1 MKSLSHEY
9 SIKLLCQMTGVSR
22 AGYYKWLGRGPS
34 PSAIRRREILDAV
47 EKVHQEHPTHG
58 YRWIAAFLR
67 LNRGI
72 DVCDNYVFKCCK
84 CLGIKSQG
92 RQARPPRPKSK
103 AAREYPNLIFST
115 WDTVDRPR
123 QVIVSDMTAFRFS
136 VFYIEVTFYFDVFT
150 KEILT
155 FRIADRRGSRFQY
168 LDGLKDVISL
178 LGREHEPVILHT
190 DRGSVYASMAYG
202 ELVRQ
207 ANITRSMSR
216 PGKPT
221 DNPVNESLN
230 GWIKEELLTDFHID
244 RLRNEYD
251 IARAFGQ
258 YVEYWN
264 TQRPCYAIA
273 YHTPKQYFDLYRQ
286 GKLKKENRFENRVLT
301 TTPKFV
307 LKRKQKAENQKNK
320 DKNI

>member
-1 MKSLSHEY
+1 MPNIISDSVTAPRFI
-9 SIKLLCQMTGVSR
+9 IK
-22 AGYYKWLGRGPS
+22 AG
-34 PSAIRRREILDAV
+34 
-47 EKVHQEHPTHG
+47 
-58 YRWIAAFLR
+58 
-67 LNRGI
+67 
-72 DVCDNYVFKCCK
+72 
-84 CLGIKSQG
+84 
-92 RQARPPRPKSK
+92 
-103 AAREYPNLIFST
+103 REYPNLIFST

-155 FRIADRRGSRFQY
+155 FRIADKRGSRFQY

-178 LGREHEPVILHT
+178 LGKEHEPVILHT

-202 ELVRQ
+202 DLVRQ

-230 GWIKEELLTDFHID
+230 GWIKEELLVDFHID

-251 IARAFGQ
+251 IARAMEQ
-258 YVEYWN
+258 YMEYWN

-273 YHTPKQYFDLYRQ
+273 YHTPRQYFDLYRQ
-286 GKLKKENRFENRVLT
+286 GMLKKENMFESRVLT
-301 TTPKFV
+301 TVPKFV
-307 LKRKQKAENQKNK
+307 QKRKQKAENQKYK
-320 DKNI
+320 DKNT

>member
-1 MKSLSHEY
+1 MKSLSHQY
-9 SIKLLCQMTGVSR
+9 SVKLLCGMTGVSR
-22 AGYYKWLGRGPS
+22 AGYYKWLRRGPS
-34 PSAIRRREILDAV
+34 PSALRRREILDAV
-47 EKVHQEHPTHG
+47 EQTHREHPTHG

-67 LNRGI
+67 LNRNM
-72 DVCDNYVFKCCK
+72 DVRDNYIFKCCK
-84 CLGIKSQG
+84 SLGIKSQG
-92 RQARPPRPKSK
+92 RHAGHRAPKSVEG
-103 AAREYPNLIFST
+103 REYPNLIFST

-123 QVIVSDMTAFRFS
+123 QVIVSDMTVFRFS

-150 KEILT
+150 KEMLT

-168 LDGLKDVISL
+168 LDGLKDVIEL
-178 LGREHEPVILHT
+178 LGNEHEPVILHT
-190 DRGSVYASMAYG
+190 DRGSVYTSMAYG
-202 ELVRQ
+202 ELLRQ

-230 GWIKEELLTDFHID
+230 GWIKEELLLDFHID

-258 YVEYWN
+258 YAQYWN
-264 TQRPCYAIA
+264 TQRPCYAIG
-273 YHTPKQYFDLYRQ
+273 YHTPRQYFDLYRQ
-286 GKLKKENRFENRVLT
+286 GKLKKENKFENRVLT

-307 LKRKQKAENQKNK
+307 LKRKQEAENQKNK